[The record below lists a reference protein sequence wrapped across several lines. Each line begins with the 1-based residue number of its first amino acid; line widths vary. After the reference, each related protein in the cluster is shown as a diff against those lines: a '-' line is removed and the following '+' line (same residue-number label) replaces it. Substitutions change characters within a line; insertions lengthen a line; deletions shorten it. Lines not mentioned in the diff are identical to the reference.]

1 MICLISPNPLCPV
14 KLHKCRAVNCTIL
27 SWFRICIHTFFKSV
41 TCRGKIHWP
50 LTLHQCWSCK
60 QGALHKL
67 RELHTPPSKCKCD
80 ETCVEKSLALSKR
93 MFYKIFLNSKFFPR
107 MEQQVTKF
115 KIPWNSEL
123 CKSNDYVNKLCTQG
137 STIFRA

>member
-14 KLHKCRAVNCTIL
+14 KLHKCRAVNHNL
-27 SWFRICIHTFFKSV
+27 SWFRICIHTFLNLSLAEQKY
-41 TCRGKIHWP
+41 IDHWP
-50 LTLHQCWSCK
+50 SPQCRSCK

>member
-14 KLHKCRAVNCTIL
+14 KLHKCRAVNHNL
-27 SWFRICIHTFFKSV
+27 SWFRICIHTFLNLSLAEQKY
-41 TCRGKIHWP
+41 IDHWP
-50 LTLHQCWSCK
+50 STSVGHASKGLCTNCENCTL
-60 QGALHKL
+60 
-67 RELHTPPSKCKCD
+67 PPSKCKCD